1 MNELVALNRIWNYL
15 RLDHNTLEKVD
26 CIIAFGTF
34 DIKVAELGAELYLKG
49 YAEYLLMTGGLGKG
63 TLERWTKPESEI
75 FAEIALKKGVPKSAL
90 LIENK
95 STNTGENITFSKLLL
110 QQHKIKVKKIIGVQ
124 KPFMGRRL
132 YATLKKQWSDVECI
146 IATPEMEM
154 EEYFTEI
161 VKTGM
166 SREELIKIILGDLLR
181 MQTYVPLGYQIPQEI
196 PEEVWESYNFL
207 SDIYGYT

>member
-15 RLDHNTLEKVD
+15 RLDHTLEKVD

-95 STNTGENITFSKLLL
+95 STNTGENIAFSKLLL
-110 QQHKIKVKKIIGVQ
+110 H
-124 KPFMGRRL
+124 
-132 YATLKKQWSDVECI
+132 
-146 IATPEMEM
+146 
-154 EEYFTEI
+154 
-161 VKTGM
+161 
-166 SREELIKIILGDLLR
+166 
-181 MQTYVPLGYQIPQEI
+181 
-196 PEEVWESYNFL
+196 
-207 SDIYGYT
+207 